1 MKDVARAASLIFGF
15 IAGGVCATDTSLLI
29 PAGSYRAPYSKPS
42 SPAETINRF
51 RLDAT
56 PVTQAQFAAF
66 IQSHSEWQP
75 HNIPSLFAEQGYLKN
90 RPSISNKTPVTYPR
104 VQLGNAKLTKPAT

>member
-42 SPAETINRF
+42 SPAETINRLPRPNSQLLF
-51 RLDAT
+51 KA
-56 PVTQAQFAAF
+56 
-66 IQSHSEWQP
+66 IQNGSHITYR
-75 HNIPSLFAEQGYLKN
+75 HCLPSKA
-90 RPSISNKTPVTYPR
+90 I
-104 VQLGNAKLTKPAT
+104 